1 MIRKVRFFSI
11 ADFEEE
17 ELWLR
22 EQHRRGLRFVKC
34 VSPCFYVFEACQ
46 PEDVIYRLDYKNAAL
61 GADYLQLFGDYG
73 WEYIQ
78 TMFGWCY
85 FRKPASLAQREN
97 DAEIFSDPASKVD
110 MIRHLFQTRMLPLLA
125 IFLCC
130 ILPNWARLVLD
141 QAGRTEQI
149 LGMAFTGLLL
159 LYVYLLLYCAIKLR
173 TLRKKYTR
181 S

>member
-22 EQHRRGLRFVKC
+22 EQ
-34 VSPCFYVFEACQ
+34 
-46 PEDVIYRLDYKNAAL
+46 
-61 GADYLQLFGDYG
+61 
-73 WEYIQ
+73 
-78 TMFGWCY
+78 
-85 FRKPASLAQREN
+85 REN

-110 MIRHLFQTRMLPLLA
+110 MIRHLIQTRMLPLLA

-141 QAGRTEQI
+141 QAGRMEQI

-173 TLRKKYTR
+173 TLRKKYAR